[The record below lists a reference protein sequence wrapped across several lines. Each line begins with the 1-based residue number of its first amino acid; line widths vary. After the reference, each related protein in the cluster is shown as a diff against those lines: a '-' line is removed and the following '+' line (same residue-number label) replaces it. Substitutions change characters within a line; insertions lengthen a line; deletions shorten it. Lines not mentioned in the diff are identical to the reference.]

1 LVPEVDCVL
10 SMTLPGDVEELKQA
24 AADFVDR
31 NILPDESQICV
42 TGEVP
47 PKIRDAL
54 RDLGYFGLTIP
65 AEFGGLGLSHL
76 AYCAVL
82 EELARAPKPVWL
94 PVSLANGVA
103 SRMLELCATDDQK
116 HRYLPGIA
124 TGDLV
129 PAITVTEPDAGS
141 DVQGLK
147 SRARPTDGGWLI
159 SGTKHYITQGA
170 RADCLFVLARTD
182 EAGSRSRSFTI
193 FLVEKGSP
201 GLNVARLQ
209 ETMAGPPH
217 EQAELVFDDCFAPD
231 GNVLGGVGNG
241 LRPVFQTFAEERIS
255 MAITALGAA
264 RRALDLAVDYA
275 RQRQAFGS
283 PIGDFQAVQVQ
294 LADSATELAAARA
307 MTYELARNLGH
318 RAVEPA
324 EAAMVKLYASEMAGR
339 VADRAVQ
346 IFGGAGFMAESPVS
360 RIYKDVRVLRISGG
374 TSEILRTVIAK
385 ALLKETSP

>member
-1 LVPEVDCVL
+1 ML
-10 SMTLPGDVEELKQA
+10 SIALPADIQDLKDA
-24 AADFVDR
+24 AAEFVDR
-31 NILPDESQICV
+31 TVLPDESQVCV

-47 PKIRDAL
+47 PKVRDAL
-54 RDLGYFGLTIP
+54 RELGYFGLTIP
-65 AEFGGLGLSHL
+65 TEFGGSGLSHL

-94 PVSLANGVA
+94 PVSVANGVA
-103 SRMLELCATDDQK
+103 SCMLALCATEDQK
-116 HRYLPGIA
+116 QRYLPGIA
-124 TGDLV
+124 AGKLV

-147 SRARPTDGGWLI
+147 TRARPANGGWLL

-170 RADCLFVLARTD
+170 RADCLFVLARSD
-182 EAGSRSRSFTI
+182 EAAAKSRHFTL

-201 GLNVARLQ
+201 GLHVARLQ

-217 EQAELVFDDCFAPD
+217 EQAELVFDDCFVPD
-231 GNVLGGVGNG
+231 ANVLGGVGNG

-264 RRALDLAVDYA
+264 RRALDLAVGYA
-275 RQRQAFGS
+275 RERHAFGS
-283 PIGDFQAVQVQ
+283 SIGDFQAVQIQ

-307 MTYELARNLGH
+307 MTYELARSLGH
-318 RAVEPA
+318 QPVEPA

-346 IFGGAGFMAESPVS
+346 IFGGAGYMAESPVS

-385 ALLKETSP
+385 ALLKETAT